1 MLLQAGL
8 PNQFWPYATQAF
20 CHALNT
26 SVKNGEPRYN
36 LRHKKGYFNGKIL
49 PFGCLI
55 DYYPTKRTYRK
66 KEGAKSVD
74 ADDEDEDDHEDE
86 DIKEN
91 RDKVDLDVDDS
102 KPSPHDKHLI
112 DELNHGDTD
121 LPKFSP
127 RAVPGMFR
135 YRLSPGGIW
144 KGEYYVANLAD
155 LRNGKRKPRLSL

>member
-1 MLLQAGL
+1 M
-8 PNQFWPYATQAF
+8 
-20 CHALNT
+20 
-26 SVKNGEPRYN
+26 
-36 LRHKKGYFNGKIL
+36 RHKNCHFNGKTL
-49 PFGCLI
+49 PFGCLV

-66 KEGAKSVD
+66 KDPAKSCK
-74 ADDEDEDDHEDE
+74 ADDEEEDDLEDD

-91 RDKVDLDVDDS
+91 REKGVPVKDDD

-127 RAVPGMFR
+127 RAVPGIFLR

-144 KGEYYVANLAD
+144 KGEYFVANLAD
-155 LRNGKRKPRLSL
+155 LRNGKRKPRVQRVKAIVADTDNGYLFPMKELHDFVQRTAM